1 MLLDEIKKDVDQQ
14 NKRAEMAVVVF
25 PDSADDVPQAKPRYQ
40 LLSAF
45 DALQPQLPIE
55 WIVDGLISAG
65 SVNIFYGEA
74 GSKKTWSLLD
84 MAVCVARGDNWLNF
98 KTKVSNVLIVDEESG
113 RRRMMSRMGDVLR
126 GHNADSSTPI
136 HSVSYAR
143 FDLGKPNDVGEL
155 TYLITSQKMQLVII
169 DALADVMLGKDEN
182 SVKDVQP
189 IFTELRRI
197 ADDTQAAIIVIHHSN
212 KNGGYRGS
220 TAIKGALDVMVSV
233 ESKSGSDEI
242 TFKAEK
248 NRDYKESDF
257 TASISFMADMV
268 WLSPSTASATQ
279 KALGKGQRYVLRYL
293 LENGASDLDAI
304 KDNADSCSPGS
315 AKNSVYNLVDFGFI
329 QRVDGGG
336 TGVKAVWDLTDKG
349 KEAAENG

>member
-1 MLLDEIKKDVDQQ
+1 MAMLI
-14 NKRAEMAVVVF
+14 
-25 PDSADDVPQAKPRYQ
+25 DDLKYLVENATVEDAPAPQLKQRFE

-45 DALQPQLPIE
+45 DALQPQPPIE

-126 GHNADSSTPI
+126 GHNADNSTPI

-143 FDLGKPNDVGEL
+143 FDLGKPSDVGEL
-155 TYLITSQKMQLVII
+155 TYLITSNKMQLVII

-257 TASISFMADMV
+257 TANISFMADMV
-268 WLSPSTASATQ
+268 WLSPSTASAAVT
-279 KALGKGQRYVLRYL
+279 LGSGQRYVLRYL
-293 LENGASDLDAI
+293 LENGASDITAI
-304 KDNADSCSPGS
+304 KNNADSCSAS
-315 AKNSVYNLVDFGFI
+315 TAQRSVYNLADGGYI

-336 TGVKAVWDLTDKG
+336 NGVKAVYDLTDKG
-349 KEAAENG
+349 REAVDNG